1 MTARSKSFS
10 PQAAVALL
18 LFLAA
23 FTIAGIV
30 RHGRKFDS
38 VVIASQVMSP
48 GTLVLSGD
56 RLFFT
61 AFVGEGKS
69 LRAIFSTAPASGE
82 LTRLAASPMELPS
95 LAVDAGYAYYA
106 AYAEDSV
113 MRVPVAGGAAT
124 PLVRGQR
131 HPLAVVRGADA
142 LYYSARVLGGRSIF
156 KLALAGGAPHEVH
169 SGLAELTAMVADP
182 DAVYAA
188 TADEVVRVSGGTST
202 TLTPGAGRITAL
214 ALQGDALLIA
224 TSSTPPAVLSLPASG
239 GAATRLFALKAPAT
253 ALAADATHVYV
264 ATGDA
269 EDTVLAGPIA
279 GGDPRV
285 IASNPARPSSI
296 AVDDK
301 FVYFAI
307 GDKNGKV
314 LRVSKP

>member
-1 MTARSKSFS
+1 MAARSKYSGRR
-10 PQAAVALL
+10 AAFALL
-18 LFLAA
+18 LVLGAG
-23 FTIAGIV
+23 TIAGIV
-30 RHGRKFDS
+30 RRGRKFDT

-82 LTRLAASPMELPS
+82 LQRLAASPMELPS
-95 LAVDAGYAYYA
+95 LAVDADYAYYA

-113 MRVPVAGGAAT
+113 LRVPVTGGAAT

-131 HPLAVVRGADA
+131 HPLAVVRSGDA

-156 KLALAGGAPHEVH
+156 KVALAGGTPYEVH
-169 SGLAELTAMVADP
+169 SGLAELTTMVADR

-188 TADEVVRVSGGTST
+188 TVDKVVRVSGSTST
-202 TLTPGAGRITAL
+202 TLAPGVGRITAL
-214 ALQGDALLIA
+214 AVQSEAVLIA
-224 TSSTPPAVLSLPASG
+224 TSGTPPAVSRVPVSG

-253 ALAADATHVYV
+253 ALATDAAHVYV
-264 ATGDA
+264 ATSDR
-269 EDTVLAGPIA
+269 EDTVLAGPID
-279 GGDPRV
+279 GGEPRV
-285 IASNPARPSSI
+285 MASQPERPSSI

-301 FVYFAI
+301 FVYFAT
-307 GDKNGKV
+307 GEKNGKV
-314 LRVSKP
+314 LRVQKP